1 MVAKSADFVPYL
13 LNAQRSQVIRDA
25 LGTDIMGS
33 EKALYNVNLINLS
46 LISMVMKVVQDL
58 HPTVATDAAWQT
70 RLNSAV
76 DMTGG
81 WPGWILGQIRTEDLA
96 TYGATTSDTLE
107 QLQQKI
113 RDYDL
118 AHP

>member
-13 LNAQRSQVIRDA
+13 LNAQRSVIRDS

-33 EKALYNVNLINLS
+33 EKALYNTNLAHLC
-46 LISMVMKVVQDL
+46 LLAMVMKAIQDL
-58 HPTVATDAAWQT
+58 NPLATDAAWQA
-70 RLNSAV
+70 RLNAAI

-81 WPGWILGQIRTEDLA
+81 WPGWILGQVRPEDLA
-96 TYGATTSDTLE
+96 MYGATMTDSLE
-107 QLQQKI
+107 VLQQKI
-113 RDYDL
+113 RDYDI

>member
-1 MVAKSADFVPYL
+1 VVAKSADFVPYM
-13 LNAQRSQVIRDA
+13 LNAQRTVVRDG

-33 EKALYNVNLINLS
+33 EKALYNTNLATLS
-46 LISMVMKVVQDL
+46 LIAMVMKVVQDL

-70 RLNSAV
+70 RLAAAI

-81 WPGWILGQIRTEDLA
+81 WPGWILGQIRPEDLA
-96 TYGATTSDTLE
+96 MYGASLTDTLE
-107 QLQQKI
+107 VLQQKI